1 MDSCPQSFK
10 DWRVINGFVYIA
22 DTRIIADTNPLITHI
37 FRVFSC
43 IFVYGHELIV
53 CPQCVT
59 FYFSKYMYKYD
70 TFQTHEQFVSIHE
83 NVCNQWI
90 RVHSHLWTSSIT
102 GKKQSN
108 TIVKQSQK
116 KRKQTNRLWMCVQY
130 VCFFLHFK
138 KTGLWTRDI
147 LFFEMTSE
155 VIDMGW
161 LRLVGSLK

>member
-10 DWRVINGFVYIA
+10 DLRVINGFVYIA

-90 RVHSHLWTSSIT
+90 RVHSHLWKCVHYW
-102 GKKQSN
+102 KK
-108 TIVKQSQK
+108 IVKRNVHIEKKLCVIYGFVSTVIYGHRPLLEKNSQI
-116 KRKQTNRLWMCVQY
+116 Q
-130 VCFFLHFK
+130 
-138 KTGLWTRDI
+138 
-147 LFFEMTSE
+147 
-155 VIDMGW
+155 
-161 LRLVGSLK
+161 